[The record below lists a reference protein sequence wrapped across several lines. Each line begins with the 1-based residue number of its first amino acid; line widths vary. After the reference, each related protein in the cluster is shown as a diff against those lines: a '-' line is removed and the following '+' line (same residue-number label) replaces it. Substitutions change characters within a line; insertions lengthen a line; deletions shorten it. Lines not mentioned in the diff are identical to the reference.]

1 MKYFTKKIIAVL
13 LTVMLTGITVLHVS
27 GGQTIKVNAAQTF
40 KVHFIDVGAAD
51 GALLQYGEG
60 ENAKY
65 ALIDSG
71 AYSYETTDYD
81 TIDVSDRVHQYLLD
95 HGVKHLEFV
104 VLTHPH
110 GDHIGGMKKILEDKN
125 ITIDTIYG
133 NPLEFEYLE
142 SSEDKEKQTT
152 LITTIIRFTIIQ
164 TVICILIFLCISP
177 FIHNQY
183 KYYLMANLLMGIFS
197 TILLQICR
205 GLGDNT
211 KYAIG
216 SFITGAI
223 TVVLN
228 VLFIVAF
235 HWGAYG
241 MLAATAIS
249 NLLCAV
255 YIFITK
261 KLNKYI
267 EPKKYDKQELKE
279 IIKHSVPLIPNMI
292 SWWIV
297 SASDRTIIS
306 TVLGV
311 AQNGIYSAA
320 NKFSGVFTTLYS
332 VFNLTWTESASININ
347 SEDKNEFFSRIL
359 DFVLRFFGSLC
370 LGTIAI
376 MPYVFN
382 ILINEKFND
391 AYFQIPILIVGSMF
405 NILVSF
411 LGSVYVAK
419 KLTKEIAKTSV
430 IAAVI
435 NIAVNVVLIKQI
447 GLYAAS
453 ISTLV
458 AYAAMFIYR
467 WIDVKKYVDFKVNKI
482 LIMLLILIYSG
493 TILTYYLKNS
503 TISIVM
509 LLIVVLFAIIIN
521 KNSVTYIKK
530 IANEKLKNK

>member
-1 MKYFTKKIIAVL
+1 MSKGKELLKNTAIVSIGKICTQLITFFLLPVYTAVL
-13 LTVMLTGITVLHVS
+13 SNEEYGVVDLLNTLTSLLLPIATLQIEQGI
-27 GGQTIKVNAAQTF
+27 F
-40 KVHFIDVGAAD
+40 R
-51 GALLQYGEG
+51 Y
-60 ENAKY
+60 
-65 ALIDSG
+65 LIDC
-71 AYSYETTDYD
+71 
-81 TIDVSDRVHQYLLD
+81 R
-95 HGVKHLEFV
+95 
-104 VLTHPH
+104 
-110 GDHIGGMKKILEDKN
+110 
-125 ITIDTIYG
+125 
-133 NPLEFEYLE
+133 
-142 SSEDKEKQTT
+142 EDKEKQTT

-164 TVICILIFLCISP
+164 TVICILLFLCISP

-267 EPKKYDKQELKE
+267 EPKKYDKKVLKE
-279 IIKHSVPLIPNMI
+279 IIKYSVPLIPNMI

-359 DFVLRFFGSLC
+359 DFVLLILVLSISLFC
-370 LGTIAI
+370 EILSINFIADFKVLLILSCSLYGGTGIHK
-376 MPYVFN
+376 VFN
-382 ILINEKFND
+382 IAALIP
-391 AYFQIPILIVGSMF
+391 A
-405 NILVSF
+405 
-411 LGSVYVAK
+411 
-419 KLTKEIAKTSV
+419 T
-430 IAAVI
+430 
-435 NIAVNVVLIKQI
+435 VLPV
-447 GLYAAS
+447 L
-453 ISTLV
+453 
-458 AYAAMFIYR
+458 
-467 WIDVKKYVDFKVNKI
+467 
-482 LIMLLILIYSG
+482 
-493 TILTYYLKNS
+493 LTYNCC
-503 TISIVM
+503 
-509 LLIVVLFAIIIN
+509 
-521 KNSVTYIKK
+521 
-530 IANEKLKNK
+530 